1 MLCLA
6 AILLVALR
14 EYGESL
20 CELAVLTIAIAITIT
35 ITITTSSI
43 LALTLSSG
51 EEGLAVQP
59 LPNSGFPQLPSTP
72 ARRPCSLV
80 QTRSPNHVQE
90 KVSHPRPATHLTHQ

>member
-14 EYGESL
+14 KYGESL
-20 CELAVLTIAIAITIT
+20 CELAVLT